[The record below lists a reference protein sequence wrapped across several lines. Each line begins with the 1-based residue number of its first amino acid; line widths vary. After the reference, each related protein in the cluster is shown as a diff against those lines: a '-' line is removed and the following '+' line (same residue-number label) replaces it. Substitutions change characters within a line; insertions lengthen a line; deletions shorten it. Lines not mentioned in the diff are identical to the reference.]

1 MSRMADRTTDASMPV
16 KDHGS
21 FVCHAPSDADIQGK
35 LVYLQKQKL
44 TSRIYNKLY
53 WLYVQNEWIAYIYI
67 TFPNLSELCA
77 SRNKKP

>member
-1 MSRMADRTTDASMPV
+1 MADRTTDASMPV

-44 TSRIYNKLY
+44 TSH
-53 WLYVQNEWIAYIYI
+53 I
-67 TFPNLSELCA
+67 TLLALGTE
-77 SRNKKP
+77 